1 MPTPVQSIR
10 DIVTAQPS
18 AAAILER
25 FEINLCK
32 QGENSLRE
40 VCSELQLSVEQVL
53 EKLTAAENAANGSRE
68 LDPAVA
74 PLAQLIQHIVRS
86 HHVYVRQE
94 LPRLEHLAHKIA
106 TKHGDRAPEFKR
118 IAAVIS
124 ELRQDM
130 SSHFEKEE
138 QVLFPY
144 IAQMDQEPLIAFVPP
159 QACFHSVAQ
168 PVFMMVQDHE
178 TVSRLTAEL
187 EQLTHG
193 FTPADWACTN
203 HIGFIGALREFR
215 DNLARHVELEN
226 DFLFPRAI
234 ELEAKLASGAAHG
247 EYCTH

>member
-32 QGENSLRE
+32 QGDHLLNE
-40 VCSELQLSVEQVL
+40 VCSELQLSIEQVL
-53 EKLTAAENAANGSRE
+53 EKLTAAENAANGAQEFNPS
-68 LDPAVA
+68 AV
-74 PLAQLIQHIVRS
+74 PLAQLIQHIVRA
-86 HHVYVRQE
+86 HHLYVRQE

-118 IAAVIS
+118 IAEVIS
-124 ELRQDM
+124 EIRQDM
-130 SSHFEKEE
+130 SAHFEKEE

-144 IAQMDQEPLIAFVPP
+144 IAQMDEEPLITFTPP

-178 TVSRLTAEL
+178 VVGRLAAEI
-187 EQLTHG
+187 EDLTHG
-193 FTPADWACTN
+193 FKPADWACTN
-203 HIGFIGALREFR
+203 HIGFIGALREFKN
-215 DNLARHVELEN
+215 NLDRHVQLEN

-234 ELEAKLASGAAHG
+234 QLEAKLNSGEKHG
-247 EYCTH
+247 EFCAH